1 MITKS
6 GFNTEAERSSMIVT
20 QGLTE
25 SERDREIQ
33 CLGLHG
39 ERGQRGRGKRD
50 SNSELESRERFEIGA

>member
-39 ERGQRGRGKRD
+39 ERGQRGKGK
-50 SNSELESRERFEIGA
+50 ERFKLRARV